1 MNPRDSLDS
10 LLATLYDAALDDVHW
25 PAAHAL
31 MDEACG
37 ITKSALVVANGRSQA
52 DSRILFARFSRR
64 GGRDQDCEQLYFD
77 AYYPLDERIPRIA
90 QLPDGRLAPM
100 GELYTDQELRTSAA
114 YNETLHRGG
123 YQHGLNLR
131 LDGPQG
137 SSIVWTLA
145 DSAERS

>member
-1 MNPRDSLDS
+1 MNPRDPLDR

-37 ITKSALVVANGRSQA
+37 VTKSALVVANGRSQA

-77 AYYPLDERIPRIA
+77 TYYPP
-90 QLPDGRLAPM
+90 
-100 GELYTDQELRTSAA
+100 
-114 YNETLHRGG
+114 
-123 YQHGLNLR
+123 
-131 LDGPQG
+131 
-137 SSIVWTLA
+137 
-145 DSAERS
+145 